1 MKQRTR
7 MLGLLLLCHALNA
20 ACMRSSTAARD
31 IAGGGRKGE
40 HANAAQAATAQSF
53 NSVAFTAAPHSVT
66 ATLELHMHLRCPSF
80 APCSALSCCTHP
92 PPACCMRVAATLTR
106 NASCCSRC
114 ITQPHPTPLHHTPPP
129 YVCRH
134 SPPPPSAAASRCNT
148 ATRVTRPT
156 ARFNPC
162 MRVPRLPL
170 LHPSSPLPHA
180 RLSISPL
187 YSTPSASSCKNL
199 RLQHPPPP
207 LALASPQ
214 MPQLQEK

>member
-7 MLGLLLLCHALNA
+7 MLGLLLLCHPLNA

-129 YVCRH
+129 YVCRR
-134 SPPPPSAAASRCNT
+134 SPPPCPTAAASAAARRCNT
-148 ATRVTRPT
+148 TTRIKGSSASFKASMRMSRLLLLGSLLPLCKTRV
-156 ARFNPC
+156 
-162 MRVPRLPL
+162 
-170 LHPSSPLPHA
+170 
-180 RLSISPL
+180 
-187 YSTPSASSCKNL
+187 
-199 RLQHPPPP
+199 
-207 LALASPQ
+207 
-214 MPQLQEK
+214 

>member
-66 ATLELHMHLRCPSF
+66 PTLELHMHLRCPSF

-106 NASCCSRC
+106 NASCSSRC

-134 SPPPPSAAASRCNT
+134 SPPPPVGCSQ
-148 ATRVTRPT
+148 
-156 ARFNPC
+156 
-162 MRVPRLPL
+162 PL
-170 LHPSSPLPHA
+170 QHRNSCHAPHCTLQPLHA
-180 RLSISPL
+180 RA
-187 YSTPSASSCKNL
+187 TPA
-199 RLQHPPPP
+199 PPPP
-207 LALASPQ
+207 ILPTAPRAPLNFTPLFN
-214 MPQLQEK
+214 PFCFLL

>member
-66 ATLELHMHLRCPSF
+66 PTLELHMHLRCPSF

-92 PPACCMRVAATLTR
+92 PPACCTRVAATLTR

-114 ITQPHPTPLHHTPPP
+114 ITQQHRNSCHAPHCTLQPLHARATPA
-129 YVCRH
+129 
-134 SPPPPSAAASRCNT
+134 PPPPIL
-148 ATRVTRPT
+148 PT
-156 ARFNPC
+156 APRAPLNVTPLFNPFC
-162 MRVPRLPL
+162 FL
-170 LHPSSPLPHA
+170 L
-180 RLSISPL
+180 
-187 YSTPSASSCKNL
+187 
-199 RLQHPPPP
+199 
-207 LALASPQ
+207 
-214 MPQLQEK
+214 

>member
-1 MKQRTR
+1 VKQRTR

-66 ATLELHMHLRCPSF
+66 PTLELHMHLRCPSF

-114 ITQPHPTPLHHTPPP
+114 ITQPHPTPRHHTPPP

-134 SPPPPSAAASRCNT
+134 SPPPRRLQPAAATPQLVSRAPLHASTLACACHACPSST
-148 ATRVTRPT
+148 HPPHCPTRASQFHP
-156 ARFNPC
+156 FIQ
-162 MRVPRLPL
+162 PL
-170 LHPSSPLPHA
+170 LLPPVKTCA
-180 RLSISPL
+180 
-187 YSTPSASSCKNL
+187 YSN
-199 RLQHPPPP
+199 PPPS